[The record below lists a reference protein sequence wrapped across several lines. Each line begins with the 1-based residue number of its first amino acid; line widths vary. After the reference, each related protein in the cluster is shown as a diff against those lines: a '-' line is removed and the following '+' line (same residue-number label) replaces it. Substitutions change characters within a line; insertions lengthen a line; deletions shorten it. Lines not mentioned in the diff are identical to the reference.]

1 LREKNSLKADETN
14 LNLLRKQRFKNYYEI
29 VWYDKNVKEVERDA
43 YLEELNIYLDKIK
56 ELIEKND
63 G

>member
-29 VWYDKNVKEVERDA
+29 VWYDKNVIEVERDA
-43 YLEELNIYLDKIK
+43 YLEESKIYLDKIK
-56 ELIEKND
+56 ELNEKND